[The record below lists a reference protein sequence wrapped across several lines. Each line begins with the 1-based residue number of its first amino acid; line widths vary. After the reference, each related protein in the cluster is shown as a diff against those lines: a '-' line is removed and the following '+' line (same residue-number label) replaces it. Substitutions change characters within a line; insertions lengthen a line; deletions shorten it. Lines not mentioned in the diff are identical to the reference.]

1 MHVPKSMGH
10 SKSGREFYN
19 DTGVFEET
27 KISKNL
33 NIHLK
38 ELQKEEQVKPKLRRR
53 KKIIDN
59 RGNK

>member
-1 MHVPKSMGH
+1 MGH

-38 ELQKEEQVKPKLRRR
+38 ELQIEEQVKPKLRRR